1 MALVRCSGSGTQTAF
16 RGTGFKHTS
25 IAALCPVCGRAIP
38 VRTDGKL
45 YVHYNESQAV
55 ESMALGPGMAAKAAE
70 LGLAVTG
77 AQLSG
82 ERFLKNPDGS
92 DVFSFAVFER
102 GQLTYFPGTGLT
114 AFFRFL

>member
-1 MALVRCSGSGTQTAF
+1 MPRRKKPAP
-16 RGTGFKHTS
+16 
-25 IAALCPVCGRAIP
+25 AA
-38 VRTDGKL
+38 
-45 YVHYNESQAV
+45 

-70 LGLAVTG
+70 LGLAETG

-82 ERFLKNPDGS
+82 EKYLRNPDGS

-102 GQLTYFPGTGLT
+102 GELRYYSGTGLT